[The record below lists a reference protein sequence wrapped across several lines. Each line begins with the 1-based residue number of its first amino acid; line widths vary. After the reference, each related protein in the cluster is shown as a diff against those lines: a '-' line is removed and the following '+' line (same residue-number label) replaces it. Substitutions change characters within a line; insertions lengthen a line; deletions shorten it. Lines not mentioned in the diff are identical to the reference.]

1 MSGLAATAGS
11 PQGAVGDESA
21 LAGAH

>member
-21 LAGAH
+21 LAGAR